1 MKVTHRTP
9 IIEPDGWRFRASSGI
24 VVTLQRRRKL
34 RLVLAALVHCRLE
47 RPGHVLSPSQLIE
60 AGWPDERIYP
70 RAARARLHVAVSS
83 LRKLG
88 LGDALEFHQGGYRLD
103 PAVDVAPLSDAA

>member
-1 MKVTHRTP
+1 MRVTYRP
-9 IIEPDGWRFRASSGI
+9 IIEPDAWRFRAASGI
-24 VVTLQRRRKL
+24 VVSLHRRRKL
-34 RLVLAALVHCRLE
+34 RLVLAALVLHRLE
-47 RPGHVLSPSQLIE
+47 RPGHVLTPTALIA
-60 AGWPDERIYP
+60 AGWPGERIYP

-88 LGDALEFHQGGYRLD
+88 LGEALEFRHGGYRLD

>member
-1 MKVTHRTP
+1 M
-9 IIEPDGWRFRASSGI
+9 
-24 VVTLQRRRKL
+24 TLHRRRKL
-34 RLVLAALVHCRLE
+34 RLVLVALVSHRLH
-47 RPGHVLSPSQLIE
+47 RPGQVLSPAELIA

-88 LGDALEFHQGGYRLD
+88 LGEALEFHRGGYRLD
-103 PAVDVAPLSDAA
+103 PAVDVAPLFDAA